1 MHLSASFKLVV
12 RFTSNT
18 NTTWFEYSVTAA
30 FCQSLISRAK
40 HNNNNS
46 KHRDVTSLCAHF
58 KLLTVMF
65 VAVEDPH
72 VTTVFVE
79 NGKRVG
85 RRTKDEI
92 LEAQALA
99 DAMMFGWE
107 GWRDE
112 THVIVLARVIATSV
126 HIDI

>member
-1 MHLSASFKLVV
+1 MGTDRRTDRHDVTLEATPSKYFDGGLTNILTS
-12 RFTSNT
+12 RF
-18 NTTWFEYSVTAA
+18 FV
-30 FCQSLISRAK
+30 LIS
-40 HNNNNS
+40 NS
-46 KHRDVTSLCAHF
+46 I
-58 KLLTVMF
+58 LTVMF

-79 NGKRVG
+79 NGKCVG

-112 THVIVLARVIATSV
+112 THVIVLARGVATSV